1 MSGLLFSS
9 LFETNRNRFKEINE
23 LTKELSARYWR
34 SGIIGENIINI
45 ISAFAEKQS
54 IALEILCYPFSDD
67 ELWAFT
73 LQKKGTIFVCINSEL
88 PISKQIFA
96 AAHELYHIYRY
107 AVDIDKEGSGIATL
121 LDSKT
126 ADECAQNQEDAE
138 ANAFAALILL
148 PDALLAEHLSIF
160 DIPKNAPSLDDILV
174 LMDSFGI
181 PFKAVVLRLYESQW
195 ISKVKAEEL
204 LATTA
209 EIVEKRSSLTGKA
222 RRWLICDRGVKRFGS
237 LPINITFNAEHDFLT
252 TSRAKEDME
261 FVEML
266 MNKIENK

>member
-1 MSGLLFSS
+1 MSNLLSSS
-9 LFETNRNRFKEINE
+9 LFETNSKRFEEIDE
-23 LTKELSARYWR
+23 LAKALSAHYWR

-45 ISAFAEKQS
+45 VSAFAEKQN
-54 IALEILCYPFSDD
+54 IALEVLCYPFSDD

-107 AVDIDKEGSGIATL
+107 SADIDKEGTGIATL

-126 ADECAQNQEDAE
+126 ADECAQSQEDVE
-138 ANAFAALILL
+138 ANAFAALLL
-148 PDALLAEHLSIF
+148 VPSNLLSDHLSIF
-160 DIPKNAPSLDDILV
+160 DIDRNNPSVDDILA

-181 PFKAVVLRLYESQW
+181 PFKAIVLRLYESRL
-195 ISKVKAEEL
+195 ISKTKAEGL
-204 LATTA
+204 LANAA
-209 EIVEKRSSLTGKA
+209 EDVEKRSVLTGKA
-222 RRWLICDRGVKRFGS
+222 RRWLLCDRGVERFGT
-237 LPINITFNAEHDFLT
+237 LPVNIEFNANNDFLT
-252 TSRAKEDME
+252 TSRAEEDMK

-266 MNKIENK
+266 MKKTESK